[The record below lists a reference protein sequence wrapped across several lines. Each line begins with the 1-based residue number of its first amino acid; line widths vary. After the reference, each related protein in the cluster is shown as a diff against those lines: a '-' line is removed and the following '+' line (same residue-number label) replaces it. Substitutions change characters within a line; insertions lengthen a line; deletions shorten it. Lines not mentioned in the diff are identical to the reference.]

1 MAFDREKFI
10 AELEAMTVLELKELV
25 TALEDHFGVTVLT
38 TYCFMNAI
46 WLIIRLPPC
55 FVWVLRTIFPSFVS
69 SLIMNSFTHR
79 SFPF

>member
-1 MAFDREKFI
+1 MKQQRPAQAHFET
-10 AELEAMTVLELKELV
+10 ASVLEIFV
-25 TALEDHFGVTVLT
+25 VRVLT
-38 TYCFMNAI
+38 AYCFMNAI

-69 SLIMNSFTHR
+69 SRMMNSFTHR

>member
-1 MAFDREKFI
+1 MKQQRPAQVYFET
-10 AELEAMTVLELKELV
+10 ASVLEIFV
-25 TALEDHFGVTVLT
+25 VRVLT
-38 TYCFMNAI
+38 AYCFMNAI

-69 SLIMNSFTHR
+69 SRMMNSFTHR